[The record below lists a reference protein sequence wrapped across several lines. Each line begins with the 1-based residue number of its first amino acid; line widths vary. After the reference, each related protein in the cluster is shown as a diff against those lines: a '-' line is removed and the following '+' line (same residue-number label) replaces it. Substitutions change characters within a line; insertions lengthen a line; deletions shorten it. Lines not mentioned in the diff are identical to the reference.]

1 MEKNNN
7 RLLYF
12 VLICNPKHKTKMLTL
27 LQDNGARSI
36 STISAKGSAPQS
48 AILQA
53 FGLEASNKKYIL
65 TTLLPYEVATNLI
78 EILKNEYDFNK
89 PNTGIAFTIPVEG
102 LLF

>member
-7 RLLYF
+7 KLLYF
-12 VLICNPKHKTKMLTL
+12 VLICNPKIKDKLFTL

-36 STISAKGSAPQS
+36 NTLSAKGSAPQN

-53 FGLEASNKKYIL
+53 FGLESSNKKFIL
-65 TTLLPYEVATNLI
+65 STLLPYEVAINLI
-78 EILKNEYDFNK
+78 NVLYNEYDFNK

>member
-7 RLLYF
+7 KLLYF
-12 VLICNPKHKTKMLTL
+12 VLICNPKHKNKLYDL
-27 LQDNGARSI
+27 LIDNGAGSI
-36 STISAKGSAPQS
+36 NTQSAKGSAPQS

-53 FGLEASNKKYIL
+53 FGLESSNKKFIL
-65 TTLLPYEVATNLI
+65 STLLPYDVAINLI
-78 EILKNEYDFNK
+78 NVLYNEYNFNK

>member
-12 VLICNPKHKTKMLTL
+12 VLICNPKHKNKLYTL
-27 LQDNGARSI
+27 LQDNGAKTI
-36 STISAKGSAPQS
+36 NTISARGSAPQS

-53 FGLEASNKKYIL
+53 FGLEASNKKYIF
-65 TTLLPYEVATNLI
+65 TTLLPLEVATNLI
-78 EILKNEYDFNK
+78 EILKNEYNFNK
-89 PNTGIAFTIPVEG
+89 PNTGIAFTVPVQG